1 MKKTVNIILCIAL
14 VFSAALQVEAQK
26 IKTED
31 GVEVIYNDSKP
42 NPPKGIPTKLLLEEL
57 LTIGDTDDPE
67 LSFSG
72 LDLPFVVDDSGL
84 IYALDMGA
92 GCTKVFD
99 DSGQLINKFGK
110 KGQGPGEF
118 NMPSGIQITPEGNLM
133 IEDVTNRRLSYYSF
147 QGEHIKDVSTA
158 TKLAMVRVLISKQGN
173 MFGMQMGMPADAG
186 EGKLFYEF
194 NMLDKELNS
203 LFTLAKI
210 EFPIPIPGSGNKM
223 NIMDMTA
230 PYQFDSK
237 GNILFSRNQD
247 YEIKVFNP
255 VGKNIRT
262 IKKNYKPIKIT
273 QEDIDEMLERFPS
286 NAGGINTR
294 EMFEF
299 PDNFPPFQNF
309 TLDEQDR
316 IYVRTY
322 VKGKNEGEY
331 VIDIFDAKGIFISQ
345 LVTKAD
351 FRLIKNNK
359 IYSVEE
365 NEDGYRILKVYQATW
380 KN

>member
-1 MKKTVNIILCIAL
+1 MKKAANIILCMAF
-14 VFSAALQVEAQK
+14 VFSSVLLIEAQK
-26 IKTED
+26 IKIED
-31 GVEVIYNDSKP
+31 GVEVIYNNSKP
-42 NPPKGIPTKLLLEEL
+42 KPPKGTPSKLALEEVM
-57 LTIGDTDDPE
+57 TIGDTDDPE

-72 LDLPFVVDDSGL
+72 MDLPFVVNDSGL

-92 GCTKVFD
+92 GCVKVFD
-99 DSGQLINKFGK
+99 DSGQLVNKFGK

-147 QGEHIKDVSTA
+147 QGEHIEDISTA
-158 TKLAMVRVLISKQGN
+158 TKLAMVRVLISKQGL

-194 NMLDKELNS
+194 NMLDKELNT

-237 GNILFSRNQD
+237 GNILFARNKD
-247 YEIKVFNP
+247 YEIKVFNSE
-255 VGKNIRT
+255 GKNIRT
-262 IKKNYKPIKIT
+262 IKKDYKPLKIT
-273 QEDIDEMLERFPS
+273 QEDIDEMLERIPS

-299 PDNFPPFQNF
+299 PDYFPPVQNF
-309 TLDEQDR
+309 VLDEQDR

-331 VIDIFDAKGIFISQ
+331 VVDIFDAKGIFISQ

-351 FRLIKNNK
+351 FRIWKNNK
-359 IYSVEE
+359 VYSVEE
-365 NEDGYRILKVYQATW
+365 NTDGYRILKIYQAAW
-380 KN
+380 EK

>member
-1 MKKTVNIILCIAL
+1 MKKTANIILCMVL
-14 VFSAALQVEAQK
+14 VLCLASLIDAQK
-26 IKTED
+26 IETID

-42 NPPKGIPTKLLLEEL
+42 KPPKGTPSKLVLEEL
-57 LTIGDTDDPE
+57 MTIGDTEDPE

-72 LDLPFVVDDSGL
+72 MDLPFVVDDSGM
-84 IYALDMGA
+84 IYALDMQS
-92 GCTKVFD
+92 GCIKIFD
-99 DSGQLINKFGK
+99 GSGQLVSTFGK

-118 NMPSGIQITPEGNLM
+118 NMPSGIQITPENTLM

-173 MFGMQMGMPADAG
+173 MFGMQMGMPANMN
-186 EGKLFYEF
+186 EGKMYYEF

-210 EFPIPIPGSGNKM
+210 EFSIPIPGSGNKM

-237 GNILFSRNQD
+237 GNILFARNQD

-255 VGKNIRT
+255 EGKNIRT
-262 IKKNYKPIKIT
+262 IKKDYKPLKIT
-273 QEDIDEMLERFPS
+273 QEDIDEMLERIPS

-299 PDNFPPFQNF
+299 PDYFPPFQNF
-309 TLDEQDR
+309 VLDEQDR
-316 IYVRTY
+316 IYARTY
-322 VKGKNEGEY
+322 VKGKNKEEY
-331 VIDIFDAKGIFISQ
+331 VVDIFDSKGIFISQ

-351 FRLIKNNK
+351 FRIWKKNK
-359 IYSVEE
+359 VYSVEE
-365 NEDGYRILKVYQATW
+365 NEDGYRILKIYQATW
-380 KN
+380 EK

>member
-1 MKKTVNIILCIAL
+1 MKKAANIILCMVL
-14 VFSAALQVEAQK
+14 VLCLASLIDAQK
-26 IKTED
+26 IKIED
-31 GVEVIYNDSKP
+31 GVEVISNGSKP
-42 NPPKGIPTKLLLEEL
+42 NPPTGIPTKLVLEEL
-57 LTIGDTDDPE
+57 MTIGDTDDPE

-72 LDLPFVVDDSGL
+72 MDLPFVVDDSGL

-92 GCTKVFD
+92 GCVKVFD

-118 NMPSGIQITPEGNLM
+118 SMPSGIQITPEGNLM

-173 MFGMQMGMPADAG
+173 MFGMQMGMPDDLN
-186 EGKLFYEF
+186 EGKLYYEF

-210 EFPIPIPGSGNKM
+210 EFSIPIPGSGNKM
-223 NIMDMTA
+223 NIMEMTA

-247 YEIKVFNP
+247 YEIKVFNT

-262 IKKNYKPIKIT
+262 IKKDFNPIKIT
-273 QEDIDEMLERFPS
+273 QEDIDEMLERIPS
-286 NAGGINTR
+286 NAGGVNTR
-294 EMFEF
+294 EMIEF
-299 PDNFPPFQNF
+299 PKNFPPLQNF
-309 TLDEQDR
+309 VLDELDR
-316 IYVRTY
+316 IYARTY
-322 VKGKNEGEY
+322 VKGKNEEEY
-331 VIDIFDAKGIFISQ
+331 VVDIFDAQGLFISQ

-351 FRLIKNNK
+351 FRVWEKNK
-359 IYSVEE
+359 VYSVEE
-365 NEDGYRILKVYQATW
+365 NADGYRILKVYQAAW
-380 KN
+380 EK